1 MSKSKTKPTPIFIK
15 KHFLNVDFHNPI
27 KDLLQNPEYK
37 KILDDEI
44 HNITQIYN
52 TLLLKKDHKN
62 YQRYKMLHPFFWFPV
77 VEREEWLYITCY
89 SAMILEFMARM
100 HTKYPT
106 LYWGLI
112 YTIDNILRWW
122 IVDSYYATWQEW
134 QKLLTDVR
142 DNKCDEDLYEL
153 FQELTSDLTKNWDN
167 WVNELNGV
175 KSHIIRMDRINENLP
190 DNEKRPIINPY
201 NKPREYIVLPE
212 YLKDYKNVYWDVW
225 SKEAFQQILVVR
237 EFFTNDEFL
246 LSALCVL
253 CYDINLY
260 LYYCPYTK
268 DVRISDSK
276 NLQLNWDDVYVVIN
290 FTNFMRNVMRLDND
304 DLMKIS
310 KQDWKLDPEK
320 VKEMVSGAVENLL
333 NLKPDW
339 FAYKLECLIEDKSR
353 FQEVNSFLKV
363 WNVWY
368 TKDNREK
375 KKIVVSQEDDY
386 KTYIKREK
394 RLEKKKWTN
403 NNDE

>member
-1 MSKSKTKPTPIFIK
+1 M
-15 KHFLNVDFHNPI
+15 
-27 KDLLQNPEYK
+27 
-37 KILDDEI
+37 
-44 HNITQIYN
+44 
-52 TLLLKKDHKN
+52 
-62 YQRYKMLHPFFWFPV
+62 
-77 VEREEWLYITCY
+77 
-89 SAMILEFMARM
+89 
-100 HTKYPT
+100 
-106 LYWGLI
+106 
-112 YTIDNILRWW
+112 
-122 IVDSYYATWQEW
+122 
-134 QKLLTDVR
+134 LTDVR
-142 DNKCDEDLYEL
+142 DKKCDEDLYEL

-212 YLKDYKNVYWDVW
+212 YLKDYKKVYWDVW

-237 EFFTNDEFL
+237 EFVTNDEFL

-310 KQDWKLDPEK
+310 KQDWKLDPNK

-394 RLEKKKWTN
+394 RLEKKKWKKQ
-403 NNDE
+403 

>member
-1 MSKSKTKPTPIFIK
+1 MKKSKNTPIFIK

-27 KDLLQNPEYK
+27 KDLLLNPEYK
-37 KILDDEI
+37 KILDKEI
-44 HNITQIYN
+44 NSIKEVYN
-52 TLLLKKDHKN
+52 VLLVKKDNKSYIRHKI
-62 YQRYKMLHPFFWFPV
+62 LHPFLWFPI
-77 VEREEWLYITCY
+77 VERSDGLYTTCY
-89 SAMILEFMARM
+89 SGMILEFMARI
-100 HTKYPT
+100 HTKYET

-122 IVDSYYATWQEW
+122 IIDSYYATWPRGL
-134 QKLLTDVR
+134 KLLQTIK
-142 DNKCDEDLYEL
+142 NKKCDEDLYEL
-153 FQELTSDLTKNWDN
+153 FLILTWDLTKNWNN
-167 WVNELNGV
+167 WANELNWV
-175 KSHIIRMDRINENLP
+175 KSHIRWMDRINEKLP
-190 DNEKRPIINPY
+190 DNEKRPITNPY
-201 NKPREYIVLPE
+201 NKPREYIILPE

-225 SKEAFQQILVVR
+225 SKEAFQEILVVR
-237 EFFTNDEFL
+237 EFITNDELL

-268 DVRISDSK
+268 DIKISDNI
-276 NLQLNWDDVYVVIN
+276 NLELNEDDVYVIIN
-290 FTNFMRNVMRLDND
+290 FTKFMRTTLRLDND

-310 KQDWKLDPEK
+310 KQDWKLDPNK

-394 RLEKKKWTN
+394 RLEKKKWKN
-403 NNDE
+403 NNDK

>member
-1 MSKSKTKPTPIFIK
+1 
-15 KHFLNVDFHNPI
+15 
-27 KDLLQNPEYK
+27 
-37 KILDDEI
+37 
-44 HNITQIYN
+44 
-52 TLLLKKDHKN
+52 
-62 YQRYKMLHPFFWFPV
+62 
-77 VEREEWLYITCY
+77 
-89 SAMILEFMARM
+89 
-100 HTKYPT
+100 
-106 LYWGLI
+106 
-112 YTIDNILRWW
+112 
-122 IVDSYYATWQEW
+122 
-134 QKLLTDVR
+134 
-142 DNKCDEDLYEL
+142 
-153 FQELTSDLTKNWDN
+153 
-167 WVNELNGV
+167 
-175 KSHIIRMDRINENLP
+175 
-190 DNEKRPIINPY
+190 
-201 NKPREYIVLPE
+201 
-212 YLKDYKNVYWDVW
+212 
-225 SKEAFQQILVVR
+225 
-237 EFFTNDEFL
+237 
-246 LSALCVL
+246 L

-310 KQDWKLDPEK
+310 KQDWKLDPNK

-394 RLEKKKWTN
+394 NQRKRNEKTITINKK
-403 NNDE
+403 